1 LRNTG
6 AIAVLESL
14 EAQLKEKEGEITLL
28 QVNRFILIKKDF

>member
-28 QVNRFILIKKDF
+28 QVKFETELRF